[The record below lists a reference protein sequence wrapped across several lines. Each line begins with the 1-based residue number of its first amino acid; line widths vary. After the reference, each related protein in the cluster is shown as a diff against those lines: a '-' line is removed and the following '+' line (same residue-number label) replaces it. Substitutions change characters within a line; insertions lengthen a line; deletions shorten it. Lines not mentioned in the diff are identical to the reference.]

1 LIPVRSSGA
10 KARSASDSR
19 SNPPSAPP
27 SIPTLSPSSNP
38 PSVLR
43 VAFYSLLFNLSLV
56 VVKLVLSSLSGSLA
70 LRADAV
76 HSTVDVLASLA
87 LILGVKISER
97 KSESFPLGLYKVEN
111 LASIVISFLLF
122 LTAYE
127 IIIEAVRGDAVLI
140 SYQGWVLYAVAA
152 IIPLPYLFGSFQIK
166 VGERTGSPSLIA
178 DGVQHKADVLTSS
191 LVFLALIA
199 QSVSLPL
206 DRIAAVIIALVIVK
220 EGWKILVSGMRVLLD
235 ASVDAATLEEIRTLI
250 IEAPEVVSISE
261 LVARNSGRYLFVQAS
276 LTLRVAD
283 LKRAHQVSERI
294 ESRIKREIPQV
305 DRVQIHY
312 EPIVESRRRYTTP
325 LADMRG
331 TLGKHFG
338 ESPYFA
344 LVEIDFEEMRLLR
357 QEIVANPHK
366 DLIKGKGLKV
376 AQFLLGFKPDV
387 VFSSESLEGK
397 GPGYVFAE
405 AGVET
410 LQTDAR
416 TLEELVDSL
425 LQAEGSTN
433 L

>member
-1 LIPVRSSGA
+1 M
-10 KARSASDSR
+10 
-19 SNPPSAPP
+19 
-27 SIPTLSPSSNP
+27 
-38 PSVLR
+38 LR
-43 VAFYSLLFNLSLV
+43 VALYSLLFNLALV
-56 VVKLVLSSLSGSLA
+56 AAKLTLSALSGSLA
-70 LRADAV
+70 LRADAI
-76 HSTVDVLASLA
+76 HSTVDVMASLA

-111 LASIVISFLLF
+111 LASIAISFLLF

-127 IIIEAVRGDAVLI
+127 IVLEAVRGEAMPI
-140 SYQGWVLYAVAA
+140 NYQGWVLYAVAA

-199 QSVSLPL
+199 QTVSFPL
-206 DRIAAVIIALVIVK
+206 DRIAAVIIALAIIK
-220 EGWKILVSGMRVLLD
+220 EGWGILVAGMRVLLD
-235 ASVDAATLEEIRTLI
+235 ASVDVPTLERIRALI
-250 IEAPEVVSISE
+250 LEAPEVVSIRE
-261 LVARNSGRYLFVQAS
+261 LVARNSGRYLFVQAD

-283 LKRAHQVSERI
+283 LKRAHLASERI
-294 ESRIKREIPQV
+294 ESRIRKEIPQV

-312 EPIVESRRRYTTP
+312 EPIVESRRRYAAP

-331 TLGKHFG
+331 TLSKHFG

-344 LVEIDFEEMRLLR
+344 LVEMDFEEMKLLR

-366 DLIKGKGLKV
+366 DLSKGKGLKV

-387 VFSSESLEGK
+387 VFSRESLEGK
-397 GPGYVFAE
+397 GPGYAFAE

-410 LQTDAR
+410 AQTDVE
-416 TLEELVDSL
+416 TLEVLVAGL
-425 LQAEGSTN
+425 LKAGGMCTN

>member
-1 LIPVRSSGA
+1 MASGQASREIDPVQA
-10 KARSASDSR
+10 
-19 SNPPSAPP
+19 
-27 SIPTLSPSSNP
+27 

-43 VAFYSLLFNLSLV
+43 VALYSLLFNLALV
-56 VVKLVLSSLSGSLA
+56 AAKLTLSALSGSLA
-70 LRADAV
+70 LQADAI
-76 HSTVDVLASLA
+76 HSTVDVMASLA

-111 LASIVISFLLF
+111 LASIAISFLLF

-127 IIIEAVRGDAVLI
+127 IVLEAVRGEAMPI
-140 SYQGWVLYAVAA
+140 NYQGWVLYAVAA

-199 QSVSLPL
+199 QTVSFPL
-206 DRIAAVIIALVIVK
+206 DRIAAVIIALAIIK
-220 EGWKILVSGMRVLLD
+220 EGWGILISGMRVLLD
-235 ASVDAATLEEIRTLI
+235 ASVDVPTLERIRALI
-250 IEAPEVVSISE
+250 LEAPEVVSIKE
-261 LVARNSGRYLFVQAS
+261 LMARNSGRYLFVQAN

-283 LKRAHQVSERI
+283 LKRAHLASERI
-294 ESRIKREIPQV
+294 ESRIRKEIPQV

-312 EPIVESRRRYTTP
+312 EPIVGSRRRYAAP

-331 TLGKHFG
+331 TLSKHFG
-338 ESPYFA
+338 ESAYFA
-344 LVEIDFEEMRLLR
+344 LVEMDFEEMKLLR

-366 DLIKGKGLKV
+366 DLSKGKGLKV

-387 VFSSESLEGK
+387 VFSRESLEGK
-397 GPGYVFAE
+397 GPGYAFAE

-410 LQTDAR
+410 AQTDVE
-416 TLEELVDSL
+416 TLEELVAGL
-425 LQAEGSTN
+425 LEAGGNSTN

>member
-1 LIPVRSSGA
+1 M
-10 KARSASDSR
+10 
-19 SNPPSAPP
+19 
-27 SIPTLSPSSNP
+27 
-38 PSVLR
+38 LR
-43 VAFYSLLFNLSLV
+43 VALYSLLFNLALV
-56 VVKLVLSSLSGSLA
+56 AAKLTLSALSGSLA
-70 LRADAV
+70 LRADAI
-76 HSTVDVLASLA
+76 HSTVDVMASLA

-127 IIIEAVRGDAVLI
+127 IVLEAVRGEAMPI
-140 SYQGWVLYAVAA
+140 NYQGWVLYAVAA

-199 QSVSLPL
+199 QTVSFPL
-206 DRIAAVIIALVIVK
+206 DRIAAVIIALAIIK
-220 EGWKILVSGMRVLLD
+220 EGWGILVAGMRVLLD
-235 ASVDAATLEEIRTLI
+235 ASVDVPTLERIRALI
-250 IEAPEVVSISE
+250 LEAPEVVSIKE
-261 LVARNSGRYLFVQAS
+261 LMARNSGRYLFVQAN

-283 LKRAHQVSERI
+283 LKRAHLASERI
-294 ESRIKREIPQV
+294 ESRIRKEIPQV

-312 EPIVESRRRYTTP
+312 EPIVESRRRYAAP

-331 TLGKHFG
+331 TLSKHFG
-338 ESPYFA
+338 ESAYFA
-344 LVEIDFEEMRLLR
+344 LVEMDFEEMKLLR

-366 DLIKGKGLKV
+366 DLSKGKGLKV

-387 VFSSESLEGK
+387 VFSRESLEGK
-397 GPGYVFAE
+397 GPGYAFAE

-410 LQTDAR
+410 AQTDVE
-416 TLEELVDSL
+416 TLEELVAGL
-425 LQAEGSTN
+425 LEAVWKSTN

>member
-1 LIPVRSSGA
+1 M
-10 KARSASDSR
+10 
-19 SNPPSAPP
+19 
-27 SIPTLSPSSNP
+27 
-38 PSVLR
+38 LR
-43 VAFYSLLFNLSLV
+43 VALYSLLFNLALV
-56 VVKLVLSSLSGSLA
+56 AAKLTLSALSGSLA
-70 LRADAV
+70 LQADAI
-76 HSTVDVLASLA
+76 HSTVDVMASLA

-111 LASIVISFLLF
+111 LASIAISFLLF

-127 IIIEAVRGDAVLI
+127 IVLEAVRGEAMPI
-140 SYQGWVLYAVAA
+140 NYQGWVLYAVAA

-199 QSVSLPL
+199 QTVSFPL
-206 DRIAAVIIALVIVK
+206 DRIAAVIIALAIIK
-220 EGWKILVSGMRVLLD
+220 EGWGILVAGMRVLLD
-235 ASVDAATLEEIRTLI
+235 ASVDAPTLERIRALI
-250 IEAPEVVSISE
+250 LEAPEVVSIKE
-261 LVARNSGRYLFVQAS
+261 LMARNSGRYLFVQAN

-283 LKRAHQVSERI
+283 LKRAHLASERI
-294 ESRIKREIPQV
+294 ESRIRKEIPQV

-312 EPIVESRRRYTTP
+312 EPIVESRRRYAAP

-331 TLGKHFG
+331 TLSKHFG
-338 ESPYFA
+338 ESAYFA
-344 LVEIDFEEMRLLR
+344 LVEMDFEEMKLLR

-366 DLIKGKGLKV
+366 DLSKGKGLKV

-387 VFSSESLEGK
+387 VFSRESLEGK
-397 GPGYVFAE
+397 GPGYAFAE

-410 LQTDAR
+410 AQTDVE
-416 TLEELVDSL
+416 TLEELVAGL
-425 LQAEGSTN
+425 LEAVWKSTN

>member
-1 LIPVRSSGA
+1 M
-10 KARSASDSR
+10 
-19 SNPPSAPP
+19 
-27 SIPTLSPSSNP
+27 
-38 PSVLR
+38 LR
-43 VAFYSLLFNLSLV
+43 VALYSLLFNLALV
-56 VVKLVLSSLSGSLA
+56 AAKLTLSALSGSLA
-70 LRADAV
+70 LRADAI
-76 HSTVDVLASLA
+76 HSTVDVMASLA

-111 LASIVISFLLF
+111 LASIAISFLLF

-127 IIIEAVRGDAVLI
+127 IVLEAVRGEALPI
-140 SYQGWVLYAVAA
+140 NYQGWVLYAVAA

-199 QSVSLPL
+199 QSISLPL

-220 EGWKILVSGMRVLLD
+220 EGWGILVDGMRVLLD
-235 ASVDAATLEEIRTLI
+235 ASVDAQTLKRIRALI
-250 IEAPEVVSISE
+250 LEAPEVVSIKE
-261 LVARNSGRYLFVQAS
+261 LVARNSGRYLFVQAD
-276 LTLRVAD
+276 LILRLVD
-283 LKRAHQVSERI
+283 LKRAHLASERI
-294 ESRIKREIPQV
+294 ESRIKRELPQV

-312 EPIVESRRRYTTP
+312 EPIEQNIRRYATP
-325 LADMRG
+325 LEDVRG
-331 TLGKHFG
+331 TLGEHFG

-344 LVEIDFEEMRLLR
+344 LMDIDFKEMKLLR

-366 DLIKGKGLKV
+366 DISKGKGLKV
-376 AQFLLGFKPDV
+376 AQFLMAFKPDV
-387 VFSSESLEGK
+387 IFSKEGLEGK

-410 LQTDAR
+410 FQTEAK
-416 TLEELVDSL
+416 TMEELVGDIL
-425 LQAEGSTN
+425 ETKAKGTN

>member
-1 LIPVRSSGA
+1 
-10 KARSASDSR
+10 
-19 SNPPSAPP
+19 
-27 SIPTLSPSSNP
+27 
-38 PSVLR
+38 VLR
-43 VAFYSLLFNLSLV
+43 VALYSLLFNLALV
-56 VVKLVLSSLSGSLA
+56 AAKLILSALSGSLA
-70 LRADAV
+70 LRADAI
-76 HSTVDVLASLA
+76 HSTVDVMASLA

-111 LASIVISFLLF
+111 LASIAISFLLF

-127 IIIEAVRGDAVLI
+127 IVLEAVRGEAMPI
-140 SYQGWVLYAVAA
+140 NYQGWVLYAVAA

-199 QSVSLPL
+199 QTVSFPL
-206 DRIAAVIIALVIVK
+206 DRIAAVIIALAIIK
-220 EGWKILVSGMRVLLD
+220 EGWGILVAGMRVLLD
-235 ASVDAATLEEIRTLI
+235 ASVDVPTLERIRALI
-250 IEAPEVVSISE
+250 LEAPEVVSIRE
-261 LVARNSGRYLFVQAS
+261 LVARNSGRYLFVQAD

-283 LKRAHQVSERI
+283 LKRAHLASERI
-294 ESRIKREIPQV
+294 ESRIRKEIPQV

-312 EPIVESRRRYTTP
+312 EPIVESRRRYAAP

-331 TLGKHFG
+331 TLSRHFG

-344 LVEIDFEEMRLLR
+344 LVEMDFKEMKLLR

-366 DLIKGKGLKV
+366 DLSKGKGLKV

-387 VFSSESLEGK
+387 VFSRESLEGK
-397 GPGYVFAE
+397 GPGYAFAE

-410 LQTDAR
+410 VQTDAE
-416 TLEELVDSL
+416 TLEELVAGL
-425 LQAEGSTN
+425 LEAERNRTN

>member
-1 LIPVRSSGA
+1 M
-10 KARSASDSR
+10 
-19 SNPPSAPP
+19 
-27 SIPTLSPSSNP
+27 
-38 PSVLR
+38 LR
-43 VAFYSLLFNLSLV
+43 VALYSLLFNLALV
-56 VVKLVLSSLSGSLA
+56 AAKLTLSALSGSLA
-70 LRADAV
+70 LQADAI
-76 HSTVDVLASLA
+76 HSTVDVMASLA

-111 LASIVISFLLF
+111 LASIAISFLLF

-127 IIIEAVRGDAVLI
+127 IVLEAVRGEAMPI

-178 DGVQHKADVLTSS
+178 DGVQHKADVLTTS

-206 DRIAAVIIALVIVK
+206 DRIAAAIIALAIIK
-220 EGWKILVSGMRVLLD
+220 EGWGILVAGMRVLLD
-235 ASVDAATLEEIRTLI
+235 ASVDVPTLERIRALI
-250 IEAPEVVSISE
+250 LEAPEVVSIKE
-261 LVARNSGRYLFVQAS
+261 LMARNSGRYLFVQAN

-283 LKRAHQVSERI
+283 LKRAHLASERI
-294 ESRIKREIPQV
+294 ESRIRKEIPQV

-312 EPIVESRRRYTTP
+312 EPIVGSRRRYAAP

-331 TLGKHFG
+331 TLSKHFG
-338 ESPYFA
+338 ESAYFA
-344 LVEIDFEEMRLLR
+344 LVEMDFEEMKLLR

-366 DLIKGKGLKV
+366 DLSKGKGLKV

-387 VFSSESLEGK
+387 VFSRESLEGK
-397 GPGYVFAE
+397 GPGYAFAE

-410 LQTDAR
+410 AQTDVE
-416 TLEELVDSL
+416 TLEELVAGL
-425 LQAEGSTN
+425 LEAVWKSTN

>member
-1 LIPVRSSGA
+1 M
-10 KARSASDSR
+10 
-19 SNPPSAPP
+19 
-27 SIPTLSPSSNP
+27 
-38 PSVLR
+38 LR
-43 VAFYSLLFNLSLV
+43 VALYSLLFNLALVAAKLTLSL
-56 VVKLVLSSLSGSLA
+56 LSGSLA
-70 LRADAV
+70 LRADAI
-76 HSTVDVLASLA
+76 HSTVDVIASLA

-111 LASIVISFLLF
+111 LASIAISFLLF

-127 IIIEAVRGDAVLI
+127 IVTEALRGEAVAI
-140 SYQGWVLYAVAA
+140 NYPGWVLYAVAT
-152 IIPLPYLFGSFQIK
+152 IVPLPYLFGSFQIK

-206 DRIAAVIIALVIVK
+206 DRIAAVIIALVIIR
-220 EGWKILVSGMRVLLD
+220 EGWAILVSGMRVLLD
-235 ASVDAATLEEIRTLI
+235 ASVDVKTLERIRGLI
-250 IEAPEVVSISE
+250 LEAPEVASIKE
-261 LVARNSGRYLFVQAS
+261 LVARNSGRYLFVQAN

-283 LKRAHQVSERI
+283 LKRAHLASERI
-294 ESRIKREIPQV
+294 ESRIKRELPQV

-312 EPIVESRRRYTTP
+312 EPIVESRRRYAAP
-325 LADMRG
+325 LVDMRG

-344 LVEIDFEEMRLLR
+344 LLEIDLREKRLIR
-357 QEIVANPHK
+357 QEMLANPHK
-366 DLIKGKGLKV
+366 DLSKGKGLKV

-387 VFSSESLEGK
+387 VFSSERLEGK
-397 GPGYVFAE
+397 GPGYAFAE

-410 LQTDAR
+410 VQTDAEN
-416 TLEELVDSL
+416 LEVLVASL
-425 LQAEGSTN
+425 LEAEGKSAN

>member
-1 LIPVRSSGA
+1 M
-10 KARSASDSR
+10 ASTQANSKR
-19 SNPPSAPP
+19 NPIHA
-27 SIPTLSPSSNP
+27 

-43 VAFYSLLFNLSLV
+43 VALYSLLFNLVLV
-56 VVKLVLSSLSGSLA
+56 VAKLTLSALSGSLA
-70 LRADAV
+70 LRADAI
-76 HSTVDVLASLA
+76 HSTVDVMASLA

-111 LASIVISFLLF
+111 LASIAISFLLF

-127 IIIEAVRGDAVLI
+127 IVLEAVRGEAMPI
-140 SYQGWVLYAVAA
+140 NYQGWVLYAVAA

-199 QSVSLPL
+199 QTVSFPL
-206 DRIAAVIIALVIVK
+206 DRIAAAIIALAIIK
-220 EGWKILVSGMRVLLD
+220 EGWGILVAGMRVLLD
-235 ASVDAATLEEIRTLI
+235 ASVDAPTLERIRALI
-250 IEAPEVVSISE
+250 LEAPEVVSIKE
-261 LVARNSGRYLFVQAS
+261 LMARNSGRYLFVQAN

-283 LKRAHQVSERI
+283 LKRAHLASERI
-294 ESRIKREIPQV
+294 VSRIRKEIPQV

-312 EPIVESRRRYTTP
+312 EPIVESRRRYAAP
-325 LADMRG
+325 LADMGGR
-331 TLGKHFG
+331 LSRHFG
-338 ESPYFA
+338 ESAYFA
-344 LVEIDFEEMRLLR
+344 LVEMDFEEMKLLR

-366 DLIKGKGLKV
+366 DLSKGKGLKV

-387 VFSSESLEGK
+387 VFSRENLEGK
-397 GPGYVFAE
+397 GPGYAFAE

-410 LQTDAR
+410 AQTDVE
-416 TLEELVDSL
+416 TLEVLVAGL
-425 LQAEGSTN
+425 LEVGGTSRN

>member
-1 LIPVRSSGA
+1 M
-10 KARSASDSR
+10 
-19 SNPPSAPP
+19 
-27 SIPTLSPSSNP
+27 
-38 PSVLR
+38 LR
-43 VAFYSLLFNLSLV
+43 VALYSLLFNLALV
-56 VVKLVLSSLSGSLA
+56 AAKLTLSFLSGSLA
-70 LRADAV
+70 LRADAI
-76 HSTVDVLASLA
+76 HSTVDVMASLA

-111 LASIVISFLLF
+111 LASIAISFLLF

-127 IIIEAVRGDAVLI
+127 IVLEAVRGEAMPI
-140 SYQGWVLYAVAA
+140 NYQGWVLYAVAA

-199 QSVSLPL
+199 QTVSFPL
-206 DRIAAVIIALVIVK
+206 DRIAAVIIALAIIK
-220 EGWKILVSGMRVLLD
+220 EGWGILVAGMRVLLD
-235 ASVDAATLEEIRTLI
+235 ASVDVPTLERIRALI
-250 IEAPEVVSISE
+250 LEAPEVVSIRE
-261 LVARNSGRYLFVQAS
+261 LVARNSGRYLFVQAN

-283 LKRAHQVSERI
+283 LKRAHLASERI
-294 ESRIKREIPQV
+294 ESRIRKEIPQV

-312 EPIVESRRRYTTP
+312 EPIVESRRRYAAP

-331 TLGKHFG
+331 TLSKHFG

-344 LVEIDFEEMRLLR
+344 LVEMDFEEMKLLR

-366 DLIKGKGLKV
+366 DLSKGKGLKV

-387 VFSSESLEGK
+387 VFSRESLEGK
-397 GPGYVFAE
+397 GPGYAFAE

-410 LQTDAR
+410 AQTDVE
-416 TLEELVDSL
+416 TLEVLVAGL
-425 LQAEGSTN
+425 LEAGGMCTN

>member
-1 LIPVRSSGA
+1 M
-10 KARSASDSR
+10 
-19 SNPPSAPP
+19 
-27 SIPTLSPSSNP
+27 
-38 PSVLR
+38 LR
-43 VAFYSLLFNLSLV
+43 VALYSLLFNLALV
-56 VVKLVLSSLSGSLA
+56 AAKLILSALSGSLA
-70 LRADAV
+70 LRADAI
-76 HSTVDVLASLA
+76 HSTVDVMASLA

-111 LASIVISFLLF
+111 LASIAISFLLF

-127 IIIEAVRGDAVLI
+127 IVLEAVRGEAMPI
-140 SYQGWVLYAVAA
+140 NYQGWVLYAVAA

-199 QSVSLPL
+199 QTVSFPL
-206 DRIAAVIIALVIVK
+206 DRIAAVIIALAIIK
-220 EGWKILVSGMRVLLD
+220 EGWGILVAGMRVLLD
-235 ASVDAATLEEIRTLI
+235 ASVDVPTLERIRALI
-250 IEAPEVVSISE
+250 LEAPEVVSIRE
-261 LVARNSGRYLFVQAS
+261 LVARNSGRYLFVQAD

-283 LKRAHQVSERI
+283 LKRAHLASERI
-294 ESRIKREIPQV
+294 ESRIRKEIPQV

-312 EPIVESRRRYTTP
+312 EPIVESRRRYAAP

-331 TLGKHFG
+331 TLSRHFG

-344 LVEIDFEEMRLLR
+344 LVEMDFKEMKLLR

-366 DLIKGKGLKV
+366 DLSKGKGLKV

-387 VFSSESLEGK
+387 VFSRESLEGK
-397 GPGYVFAE
+397 GPGYAFAE

-410 LQTDAR
+410 VQTDAE
-416 TLEELVDSL
+416 TLEELVAGL
-425 LQAEGSTN
+425 LEAERNRTN

>member
-1 LIPVRSSGA
+1 
-10 KARSASDSR
+10 
-19 SNPPSAPP
+19 
-27 SIPTLSPSSNP
+27 
-38 PSVLR
+38 

-56 VVKLVLSSLSGSLA
+56 VAKLILSSLSGSLA

-199 QSVSLPL
+199 QSVSFPL

-235 ASVDAATLEEIRTLI
+235 ASVDAATLEEIRTQI
-250 IEAPEVVSISE
+250 MEAPEVVSISE

-283 LKRAHQVSERI
+283 LRRAHQVSERI

-312 EPIVESRRRYTTP
+312 EPIVESRRRYAAP

-331 TLGKHFG
+331 TLSKHFG

-387 VFSSESLEGK
+387 VFSSERLEGK
-397 GPGYVFAE
+397 GPGYAFAE

-410 LQTDAR
+410 LQTDAG
-416 TLEELVDSL
+416 TLEELMAGL

>member
-1 LIPVRSSGA
+1 MASGQASREIDPVQA
-10 KARSASDSR
+10 
-19 SNPPSAPP
+19 
-27 SIPTLSPSSNP
+27 

-43 VAFYSLLFNLSLV
+43 VALYSLLFNLALV
-56 VVKLVLSSLSGSLA
+56 AAKLTLSALSGSLA
-70 LRADAV
+70 LQADAI
-76 HSTVDVLASLA
+76 HSTVDVMASLA

-111 LASIVISFLLF
+111 LASIAISFLLF

-127 IIIEAVRGDAVLI
+127 IVLEAVRGEAMPI

-178 DGVQHKADVLTSS
+178 DGVQHKADVLTTS

-206 DRIAAVIIALVIVK
+206 DRIAAAIIALAIIK
-220 EGWKILVSGMRVLLD
+220 EGWGILVAGMRVLLD
-235 ASVDAATLEEIRTLI
+235 ASVDVPTLERIRALI
-250 IEAPEVVSISE
+250 LKAPEVVSIKE
-261 LVARNSGRYLFVQAS
+261 LMARNSGRYLFVQAN

-283 LKRAHQVSERI
+283 LKRAHLASERI
-294 ESRIKREIPQV
+294 ESRIRKEIPQV

-312 EPIVESRRRYTTP
+312 EPIVGSRRRYAAP

-331 TLGKHFG
+331 TLSKHFG
-338 ESPYFA
+338 ESAYFA
-344 LVEIDFEEMRLLR
+344 LVEMDFEEMKLLR

-366 DLIKGKGLKV
+366 DLSKGKGLKV

-387 VFSSESLEGK
+387 VFSRESLEGK
-397 GPGYVFAE
+397 GPGYAFAE

-410 LQTDAR
+410 AQTDVE
-416 TLEELVDSL
+416 TLEELVAGL
-425 LQAEGSTN
+425 LEAVWKSTN